1 MDKNNQTSKETFLE
15 RLSLK
20 NFNKMQLEFMEK
32 ASGDAPVMLLAP
44 TGSGKTLAYLIPM
57 VQHLEASTA
66 DATALIIIPSRELA
80 LQITEVFKSLKTN
93 FHACVCYGGH
103 SMRTEEN
110 RLMEKPK
117 VILGTPG
124 RLSEHAQKGNLTD
137 LNISLVILDEFDKSL
152 QFGFHE
158 QLSVIFKDLSEGQK
172 YFLTSATTLNTLPE
186 FLPFKTYEK
195 VDFLKEGEVMTLLL
209 QLVRTSSVEKID
221 SLMRLVSDFGQESTL
236 VFCNHRDAVDRIS
249 LLLTDFG
256 FEHVVLHGGMEQI
269 DREKNLIKFRSG
281 THSLLIATDLASRGL
296 DIPEIKHI
304 VHYQLPPKKDAFVHR
319 NGRTARMMA
328 EGQSYL
334 LLAHEET
341 FPEYVDNNL
350 PEYQL
355 PQEIKTPESSPLTCI
370 YLSVGKKNK
379 VSKGDIVGFFTKR
392 GGLKGS
398 EIGMINILDNASY
411 VAIPTE
417 RVDDLLN
424 NTYNQK
430 LKKLKVKMEVAN

>member
-1 MDKNNQTSKETFLE
+1 METNKQTSKETFLE

-20 NFNKMQLEFMEK
+20 SFNKMQLEFMEK
-32 ASGDAPVMLLAP
+32 ATSEAPIMLLAP

-57 VQHLEASTA
+57 IQHLEASGA
-66 DATALIIIPSRELA
+66 EDTALIIIPSRELA

-93 FHACVCYGGH
+93 FHVCVCYGGH

-110 RLMEKPK
+110 RLAEKPK
-117 VILGTPG
+117 VVIGTPG
-124 RLSEHAQKGNLTD
+124 RLSEHTQKGNLKD

-158 QLSVIFKDLSEGQK
+158 QLATIFERLTEEQK
-172 YFLTSATTLNTLPE
+172 YFLTSATTLDTIPE

-195 VDFLKEGEVMTLLL
+195 INFLKEGEVLTLLL

-281 THSLLIATDLASRGL
+281 THTLLIATDLASRGL

-334 LLAHEET
+334 VLAHDESL
-341 FPEYVDNNL
+341 PDYVDNNL
-350 PEYQL
+350 PEYEL
-355 PQEIKTPESSPLTCI
+355 PEELKIPEPSNLACMYI
-370 YLSVGKKNK
+370 SVGKKNK
-379 VSKGDIVGFFTKR
+379 ISKGDIVGFFTKK
-392 GGLKGS
+392 GGLKGN
-398 EIGMINILDNASY
+398 EIGMISILDNASY
-411 VAIPTE
+411 VAIPSE
-417 RVDDLLN
+417 KVEQLLD

>member
-1 MDKNNQTSKETFLE
+1 MDKNKQTSKETFLE
-15 RLSLK
+15 RLSLT
-20 NFNKMQLEFMEK
+20 NFNKMQLEFMER
-32 ASGDAPVMLLAP
+32 ASEDAPIMLLAP

-57 VQHLEASTA
+57 VQHLEASPS

-80 LQITEVFKSLKTN
+80 LQITEVFKSLKTS

-110 RLMEKPK
+110 RLIEKPK
-117 VILGTPG
+117 VIIGTPG
-124 RLSEHAQKGNLTD
+124 RLSEHAQKGNLSS
-137 LNISLVILDEFDKSL
+137 LNIDLVILDEFDKSL

-158 QLSVIFKDLSEGQK
+158 QLSVIFKDFSEKQK
-172 YFLTSATTLNTLPE
+172 FFLTSATTLNTLPE
-186 FLPFKTYEK
+186 FLPFKSYEK
-195 VDFLKEGEVMTLLL
+195 VNFLKEGEVLTLLL

-304 VHYQLPPKKDAFVHR
+304 VHYQLPTKKDAFVHR

-341 FPEYVDNNL
+341 FPDYVDSNL
-350 PEYQL
+350 PEYEL
-355 PQEIKTPESSPLTCI
+355 PPKLETPEPSPLTCI
-370 YLSVGKKNK
+370 YVSVGKKNK

-392 GGLKGS
+392 GGLKGN
-398 EIGMINILDNASY
+398 EIGMINILDHASY

-417 RVDDLLN
+417 RVNDLLN
-424 NTYNQK
+424 NTHNQK
-430 LKKLKVKMEVAN
+430 LKKLKVKIEVAN

>member
-66 DATALIIIPSRELA
+66 VATALIIIPSRELA

-209 QLVRTSSVEKID
+209 QLVRTSSVEK
-221 SLMRLVSDFGQESTL
+221 
-236 VFCNHRDAVDRIS
+236 
-249 LLLTDFG
+249 
-256 FEHVVLHGGMEQI
+256 
-269 DREKNLIKFRSG
+269 
-281 THSLLIATDLASRGL
+281 
-296 DIPEIKHI
+296 
-304 VHYQLPPKKDAFVHR
+304 
-319 NGRTARMMA
+319 
-328 EGQSYL
+328 
-334 LLAHEET
+334 
-341 FPEYVDNNL
+341 
-350 PEYQL
+350 
-355 PQEIKTPESSPLTCI
+355 
-370 YLSVGKKNK
+370 
-379 VSKGDIVGFFTKR
+379 
-392 GGLKGS
+392 
-398 EIGMINILDNASY
+398 
-411 VAIPTE
+411 
-417 RVDDLLN
+417 
-424 NTYNQK
+424 
-430 LKKLKVKMEVAN
+430 